1 MEAVKCPTT
10 RHSAVVCW
18 SAGPTKRQLLQEKL
32 AGLGLDKYQP
42 EVRSDDSALNGA
54 LTAWCKDA
62 NAERNKRKE
71 KEFVRDKI
79 VQRRQKRADGFEV
92 VDVERGQ
99 TKNHYTPDFG
109 AKVTAGA
116 VVVDNGWAD
125 QGNLQERF
133 AFHKNI
139 LSGAAVGKALISF
152 LVDNGAIAL
161 RDGGGVYWIPR
172 EAIDGWVAL
181 AEALE
186 ACPLKDNGNRVQ
198 MLHVVMDEHAVKAI
212 KEEFTV
218 EIEEEARR
226 LASEI
231 ATGTLGDEALQ
242 SRKARADALHGKIAK
257 IEQETGQELERL
269 HGTVTIIEQAAAMA
283 ALQAVGV

>member
-1 MEAVKCPTT
+1 MI
-10 RHSAVVCW
+10 R
-18 SAGPTKRQLLQEKL
+18 
-32 AGLGLDKYQP
+32 
-42 EVRSDDSALNGA
+42 ALNGA

-62 NAERNKRKE
+62 NAERNKRKD

-125 QGNLQERF
+125 QDNLQERF

-139 LSGAAVGKALISF
+139 LSGAAVGKALIAF

-198 MLHVVMDEHAVKAI
+198 MLHVVMDEHADQGDQGGVHRGDRGRGPAAGQRDRHRHAGRRGPT
-212 KEEFTV
+212 EPQGAGRRP
-218 EIEEEARR
+218 ARQDCQDR
-226 LASEI
+226 AGNRPGIGAAARHGHDHRAGRRNGRSASGWRVT
-231 ATGTLGDEALQ
+231 ANSQGDTPRRCPAHGRTLGSIGMCFLTPL
-242 SRKARADALHGKIAK
+242 SPRS
-257 IEQETGQELERL
+257 
-269 HGTVTIIEQAAAMA
+269 
-283 ALQAVGV
+283 